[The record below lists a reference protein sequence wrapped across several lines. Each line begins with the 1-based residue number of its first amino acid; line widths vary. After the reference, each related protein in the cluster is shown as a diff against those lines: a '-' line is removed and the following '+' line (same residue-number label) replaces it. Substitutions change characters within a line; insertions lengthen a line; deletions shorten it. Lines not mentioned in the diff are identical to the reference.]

1 MLFTSEYILS
11 KCYSHKVYAKG
22 REIFNNEY
30 VNSFGVESNEKG
42 DFVVEAEVE
51 GSGYNSYTVSL
62 SIEKRNNEGLL
73 KRANCEC
80 KAVREYPGICKH
92 IVATMLMCNNYFASN
107 SVKGVVKT
115 SEQIQ
120 NIMQHFIL
128 KEKGQYCMQYGNGD
142 ITLSPV
148 IKIGRERD
156 CLEFRIGRKN
166 MYVVKDIYE
175 LADSIKEARRVSYG
189 KNLEFV
195 HYLSAFTR
203 ESQPLIQMLIDYV
216 EQVQENNYFLRYSNA
231 SARKSISLS
240 RTIMDKLMEMY
251 EGQNIYF
258 EFESLSEK
266 KEIAV
271 SKENPRLN
279 INITAKDNNAIL
291 EMGNILTL
299 EGAKQMYVYS
309 NDIINKCSEEYYT
322 EMRSFLDLMQ
332 QQMREASRSYKSKKL
347 VNNKYSLS
355 QNDFSIFAANVLPVL
370 HKHTNVKI
378 KGLDFSAYQPE
389 EALIKIYLDLD
400 KKKRVICKVIAQY
413 GYDKLNIL
421 MPERTG
427 QQHRDLKK
435 ELLARST
442 VEKYFKDI
450 DEEENVFLLADD
462 VDSLFNLLQFG
473 IEELNEHFEVFA
485 SDAIK
490 NINVIK
496 VPAVN
501 TGVSLSGDLLEFK
514 WNINDFDIS
523 QLNDILKSYKKRKK
537 FHRLKNGDFVNIQDN
552 GLELLSELSDGLN
565 LTSSELQSG
574 NVQLPKYRALYLDSV
589 MRQYADNTRYTRN
602 NEFKK
607 LIRQIKSTEDSDY
620 TVPQNITAELRN
632 YQEIGY
638 QWLCTL
644 TEYSFGGILA
654 DDMGLGKTLQIIA
667 LLASKNDSKSLIVC
681 PASLVYNWENEF
693 SKFCSSL
700 VIRTVVGSADERA
713 SIINDA
719 TYYDVMITSYDL
731 LKRDLELYQNI
742 KFDFQIIDEAQ
753 YIKNST
759 TQASRAVKCIN
770 STYRFAL
777 TGTPIENK
785 LSDLWSIFDF
795 VMPGYLYTYNK
806 FKEELEAPIV
816 QQQDNIAVARMQ
828 RMIRP
833 FILRRLKRDVLKE
846 LPDKLEEVVF
856 SKMEGKQREIYEAKE
871 KKLVADLSGLSDQD
885 YATGKLQILAALT
898 ELRQLCCDPGLCLEN
913 YQEGS
918 SKLETCV
925 ELLHN
930 AIEGGHKVLLF
941 SQFTTMLSRI
951 EERLKKEGIKS
962 LLLTGKTTKETRKQ
976 LVNEFQSGNGD
987 VFLISL
993 KAGGTGLNLTAADMV
1008 IHYDPWWNVAA
1019 QNQAT
1024 DRAHRIGQEN
1034 SVTEIKL
1041 IAKNTIEEKILKLQE
1056 RKKELADQ
1064 IISEEGISLSAISKS
1079 ELLEIL
1085 EG

>member
-11 KCYSHKVYAKG
+11 KCYSNKVYAKG

-30 VNSFGVESNEKG
+30 VNSFDVESNENG
-42 DFVVEAEVE
+42 DLVVEAEVE
-51 GSGYNSYTVSL
+51 GSGYNSYAVSL
-62 SIEKRNNEGLL
+62 SIEKSDDVGLL
-73 KRANCEC
+73 KMASCEC
-80 KAVREYPGICKH
+80 PSVREYSGICKH

-107 SVKGVVKT
+107 NKKAFVRT

-120 NIMQHFIL
+120 NIMQQFIL
-128 KEKGQYCMQYGNGD
+128 KEKGQYCKQYGNGD

-156 CLEFRIGRKN
+156 CLEFKIGRKS

-175 LADSIKEARRVSYG
+175 IVDSIKESRRVSYG

-195 HYLSAFTR
+195 HSLSAFTR
-203 ESQPLIQMLIDYV
+203 ESQPLIQMIIDHV
-216 EQVQENNYFLRYSNA
+216 EQVQENSYYMRYSNA
-231 SARKSISLS
+231 SNRKSISLS

-266 KEIAV
+266 KEVAV

-279 INITAKDNNAIL
+279 INISSKDNDAIL
-291 EMGNILTL
+291 EMGNILML
-299 EGAKQMYVYS
+299 EGAKHIYVYS
-309 NDIINKCSEEYYT
+309 NDVINQCSEDYYT
-322 EMRSFLDLMQ
+322 EMRSFLELMQ
-332 QQMREASRSYKSKKL
+332 KQMREASRTYKSRKL
-347 VNNKYSLS
+347 SNNKYSLA
-355 QNDFSIFAANVLPVL
+355 QNDFSIFAANVLLIL
-370 HKHTNVKI
+370 HKHTKVKI
-378 KGLDFSAYQPE
+378 KGLDFSAYKPE
-389 EALIKIYLDLD
+389 EALIQIYLDLD
-400 KKKRVICKVIAQY
+400 NKKRVTCKVIAQY
-413 GYDKLNIL
+413 GEDKFNIL

-442 VEKYFKDI
+442 VENYFKDI
-450 DEEENVFLLADD
+450 DDEENVFLLADD
-462 VDSLFNLLQFG
+462 EDSLFNLLQFG

-490 NINVIK
+490 NINVIR
-496 VPAVN
+496 VPTVN

-514 WNINDFDIS
+514 WSINDFDIS

-565 LTSSELQSG
+565 LSGTELQSG

-589 MRQYADNTRYTRN
+589 MRQFADNTKYTRN

-620 TVPQNITAELRN
+620 SVPQNITAELRN

-644 TEYSFGGILA
+644 TEYGFGGILA

-667 LLASKNDSKSLIVC
+667 LLASKKVSKSLIVC

-693 SKFCSSL
+693 SKFCSTL
-700 VIRTVVGSADERA
+700 VIRTVVGNADERA
-713 SIINDA
+713 CIIKDSD
-719 TYYDVMITSYDL
+719 YYDVMITSYDL

-742 KFDFQIIDEAQ
+742 KFDFQVIDEAQ
-753 YIKNST
+753 YIKNNT
-759 TQASRAVKCIN
+759 TLAARSVKCIN
-770 STYRFAL
+770 STYKFAL

-795 VMPGYLYTYNK
+795 AMPGYLYSYNK
-806 FKEELEAPIV
+806 FKEELEVPIV
-816 QQQDNIAVARMQ
+816 QQQDNIAVVRMQ
-828 RMIRP
+828 RLIKP
-833 FILRRLKRDVLKE
+833 FILRRLKKDVLKE

-856 SKMEGKQREIYEAKE
+856 SKMEGKQGEIYEAKE
-871 KKLVADLSGLSDQD
+871 KKLVADIAGLSEQD

-918 SKLETCV
+918 AKLETCI

-951 EERLKKEGIKS
+951 EERLKKEGIKA

-1024 DRAHRIGQEN
+1024 DRAHRIGQVN

-1064 IISEEGISLSAISKS
+1064 IISGEGISLSAVSKS